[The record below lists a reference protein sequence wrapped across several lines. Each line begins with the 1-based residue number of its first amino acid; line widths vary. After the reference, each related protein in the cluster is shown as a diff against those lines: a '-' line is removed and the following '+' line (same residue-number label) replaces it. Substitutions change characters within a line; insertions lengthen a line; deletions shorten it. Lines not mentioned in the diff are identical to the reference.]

1 MNKRIELEA
10 DGVFAVA
17 RLLEEAAPKSTLR
30 LWEALPIEEPMRH
43 VRWGGNCAYIL
54 SPALR
59 DPEFPFESRISFYD
73 RGTISLKP
81 QHGEI
86 ALSYGQA
93 QARDPRGTGWATPLA
108 IFEGDFE
115 PFLGVLARTQREGV
129 KPLTIRRKED

>member
-1 MNKRIELEA
+1 MAKRIELEA
-10 DGVFAVA
+10 DGVTAVA
-17 RLLEEAAPKSTLR
+17 RLMEAAAPKSTRR
-30 LWEALPIEEPMRH
+30 LWDALPIEEPMRH

-54 SPALR
+54 SQALR

-73 RGTISLKP
+73 PGTISLKP

-108 IFEGDFE
+108 VFEGDYQ
-115 PFLGVLARTQREGV
+115 PFLEVLAKTQREGA
-129 KPLTIRRKED
+129 KPLTIRRKEG

>member
-1 MNKRIELEA
+1 MDRRIELAA
-10 DGVFAVA
+10 DGVTAVA
-17 RLLEEAAPKSTLR
+17 RLMEAAAPKSTQR
-30 LWEALPIEEPMRH
+30 FWEALPIEESMRH

-54 SPALR
+54 SQSLR

-108 IFEGDFE
+108 VLEDNVE
-115 PFLGVLARTQREGV
+115 PFLEVLARTQHEGV
-129 KPLTIRRKED
+129 KHLTIRRKER